1 MRQTGRVPPSV
12 EPCAPTTK
20 ENLMRTFDCVC
31 GQRLHADDDEA
42 LETLVRAHLEQ
53 AHPRVDL
60 GDDEIQMLLLMH
72 ARNTDAAL
80 DEWRRERVRSDML
93 P

>member
-1 MRQTGRVPPSV
+1 
-12 EPCAPTTK
+12 
-20 ENLMRTFDCVC
+20 MRTFDCVC

-42 LETLVRAHLEQ
+42 LETLVRTHLEQ

-60 GDDEIQMLLLMH
+60 GDDEIQLLLLMH
-72 ARNTDAAL
+72 ARDTDAAL